1 MAYFDTV
8 LYCRKEEFEPFRALI
23 VLDDKALRR
32 YVMCWSPILVQRL
45 DSFPAGETLADLWA
59 CVKVDFQALEE
70 LTGDSTPQ
78 VMARFRQAQGLQ
90 LIYPDG
96 SVATEVRSL
105 LLSKLKEITGV
116 DAE

>member
-1 MAYFDTV
+1 MGYFDTV
-8 LYCRKEEFEPFRALI
+8 LYQHKVEFEAYRALI

-32 YVMCWSPILVQRL
+32 YVLCWGPMLVQRL

-59 CVKVDFQALEE
+59 CVKVDFQALED

-96 SVATEVRSL
+96 SVADAVADL
-105 LLSKLKEITGV
+105 LRGKLLEIKTS
-116 DAE
+116 